1 MPYPTDLTD
10 NQWELLGPLLSP
22 SCKRGSRHGPDLR
35 HVVDAML
42 YVTHTGCPWRFLPAE
57 FGPWT
62 RVWSQFRRWSRNGT
76 WTRVLAAVLG
86 QARLVEGRVGP
97 KPSMVVFDTH
107 LARGGSLGV
116 TFHDR
121 PGPYGLANGAKRAIA
136 VDWTG
141 LPLVARVVAVSTV
154 EQVAAGQS
162 DRLGLVMAV
171 RGTLVKAARELSAK
185 HRCEVRRVVW
195 DEPQLDGHERKV
207 FRPIAHAWR
216 VKVAHGTLGWS
227 DGLSKSFENTT
238 RTATGGC
245 NSHARSPGATCCA
258 DSRASRRL
266 LCHTLRE
273 Q

>member
-1 MPYPTDLTD
+1 M
-10 NQWELLGPLLSP
+10 
-22 SCKRGSRHGPDLR
+22 
-35 HVVDAML
+35 
-42 YVTHTGCPWRFLPAE
+42 
-57 FGPWT
+57 
-62 RVWSQFRRWSRNGT
+62 
-76 WTRVLAAVLG
+76 
-86 QARLVEGRVGP
+86 
-97 KPSMVVFDTH
+97 
-107 LARGGSLGV
+107 

-245 NSHARSPGATCCA
+245 NSHARSPGTTCCA
-258 DSRASRRL
+258 DWCNTSDGCCVTPFANNDKARVRRQAKTTGSMFS
-266 LCHTLRE
+266 CRTPVTPWCATWRSGS
-273 Q
+273 QPT